1 MSAPA
6 ANQQDVP
13 SILRLSFELTRFV
26 LLRYETEFTPCTGI
40 TAVTKQERRSF
51 KNGVMI
57 APWCPALNRVE
68 SGCPL
73 LNGAVIDTGWQF
85 EISTGKACRVL
96 TTQPDGLMPIEF
108 LAMAGHFQGYAS
120 PYDVSAEDLS
130 CDSLAF
136 GLAVERL
143 LQRLNYP
150 GRMAWGADWES
161 VPALTRLLSHYDT
174 VLTIHNTFDRP
185 LDVASLAFGSVYDCF
200 VCFRQAC
207 VRPPKSRFL
216 LGQDAADRG
225 SADFELA
232 CDL

>member
-136 GLAVERL
+136 GLAV
-143 LQRLNYP
+143 
-150 GRMAWGADWES
+150 
-161 VPALTRLLSHYDT
+161 
-174 VLTIHNTFDRP
+174 
-185 LDVASLAFGSVYDCF
+185 ASLTAPQLPWTNGLGCRLGKRSGSHAAPIPLRYRADHP
-200 VCFRQAC
+200 QH
-207 VRPPKSRFL
+207 VRPTAGRC
-216 LGQDAADRG
+216 
-225 SADFELA
+225 LA
-232 CDL
+232 CLWLCV